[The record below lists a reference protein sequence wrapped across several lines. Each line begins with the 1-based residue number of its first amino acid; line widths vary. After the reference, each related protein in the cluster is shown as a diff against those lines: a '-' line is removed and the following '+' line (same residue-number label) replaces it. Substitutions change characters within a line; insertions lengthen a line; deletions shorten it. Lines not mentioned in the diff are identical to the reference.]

1 MLNAIDDGAP
11 SATRMCIDFGT
22 ALSKV
27 SVCIDPY
34 LPLPVG
40 VRPLAIGSVAGAD
53 HPLLTPSVMFVDGGR
68 LFFGPQAMGLARE
81 GVEEERDALL
91 SFKVVLGAED
101 IDRAL
106 LQRLPHT
113 IDPTGTLR
121 ERDALV
127 LYLAYLDQLI
137 LEALH
142 RSETMPPGVAQA
154 PRRFTSPVWRQG
166 SAVEHAMSIV
176 FNEAAAVSARLG
188 RLFLAKEGISIAQCK
203 DALEKAVTSPMDA
216 RLETGVF
223 EPHAAAAAAL
233 AYSVTPVR
241 FVLVF
246 DMGAGT
252 TDLAAFDFDE
262 SSEPPSLTE
271 IREARWCSA
280 LAGDEVDRVL
290 INCMLARRG
299 ARENSTEEAR
309 FLRAA
314 KLHARDLKREL
325 FETGRCTL
333 REGWRSTTLRR
344 EELFEDPGFRGFSRA
359 LGDAI
364 TTSLAV
370 VAQRARQAGASTID
384 VVLAGGGS
392 ALPFLPDLVRQSAPP
407 NLGPVSLRIEP
418 LSPTSSLYA
427 GIDEYFSDVFPQIA
441 MSIGGALVEMLPPE

>member
-1 MLNAIDDGAP
+1 MLNAIDSP
-11 SATRMCIDFGT
+11 STATRMCIDFGT

-40 VRPLAIGSVAGAD
+40 VRPLAIGAVAGAE
-53 HPLLTPSVMFVDGGR
+53 HPLLTPSVMFVEGGR
-68 LFFGPQAMGLARE
+68 LFFGPQALALATE
-81 GVEEERDALL
+81 GVDEERDALL
-91 SFKVVLGAED
+91 SFKIVLGAED

-106 LQRLPHT
+106 MQRLPGT

-142 RSETMPPGVAQA
+142 RSEAMPPGVAQA

-166 SAVEHAMSIV
+166 GAVEHAMRIV
-176 FNEAAAVSARLG
+176 FNEAAAVSAKLG
-188 RLFLAKEGISIAQCK
+188 RLFLAPEGISIAQCK
-203 DALEKAVTSPMDA
+203 NALDYAVTSPIDA
-216 RLETGVF
+216 RLESGVF

-252 TDLAAFDFDE
+252 TDLAAFDFNETTD
-262 SSEPPSLTE
+262 PPSLTE

-290 INCMLARRG
+290 INMLLARRG
-299 ARENSTEEAR
+299 AAPGSVEEAR

-314 KLHARDLKREL
+314 RLGAREMKREL
-325 FETGRCTL
+325 FETGRCAL
-333 REGWRSTTLRR
+333 KEGWRTTTVRR
-344 EELFEDPGFRGFSRA
+344 EELFEDPGFRGFTRA
-359 LGDAI
+359 LGEAI
-364 TTSLAV
+364 SASLAA
-370 VAQRARQAGASTID
+370 VAHRARPTGATTID

-392 ALPFLPDLVRQSAPP
+392 ALPFLPDLVRASTPP
-407 NLGPVSLRIEP
+407 NLGPIQLRIEP

>member
-1 MLNAIDDGAP
+1 MLNAIDDGHA
-11 SATRMCIDFGT
+11 AAARMCIDFGT

-27 SVCIDPY
+27 SVCIDPF

-40 VRPLAIGSVAGAD
+40 VRPLAIGAVAGAE
-53 HPLLTPSVMFVDGGR
+53 HPLLVPSVIFVDSGR
-68 LFFGPQAMGLARE
+68 IFFGQQAMALAHE
-81 GVEEERDALL
+81 ALDEERDALL
-91 SFKVVLGAED
+91 SFKIVLGADD

-106 LQRLPHT
+106 LQRLPGT

-137 LEALH
+137 IEALH
-142 RSETMPPGVAQA
+142 RSDNMPAGVEKA

-166 SAVEHAMSIV
+166 GAVEHAMRIV
-176 FNEAAAVSARLG
+176 FNEAAAVSLKLG
-188 RLFLAKEGISIAQCK
+188 RLLLSPEGISIAQCK
-203 DALEKAVTSPMDA
+203 DALEKAVTSPVDA
-216 RLETGVF
+216 RLESGVF

-262 SSEPPSLTE
+262 RADPPTLTE
-271 IREARWCSA
+271 IKEARWCSA
-280 LAGDEVDRVL
+280 LAGDEVDRVI
-290 INCMLARRG
+290 INMLLQRRG
-299 ARENSTEEAR
+299 AREQSPEEAR
-309 FLRAA
+309 FLRVC
-314 KLHARDLKREL
+314 KLKAREMKREL
-325 FETGRCTL
+325 FETGKCSL
-333 REGWRSTTLRR
+333 REGWRTTTLRR

-364 TTSLAV
+364 HASLEV
-370 VAQRARQAGASTID
+370 VADRARRAGANVID

-392 ALPFLPDLVRQSAPP
+392 ALPFLPDLVRASAPA
-407 NLGPVSLRIEP
+407 NLGPVQLRIEP

-427 GIDEYFSDVFPQIA
+427 GIDEYFNDVFPQIA